1 MTFFSRFFAASGITL
16 LAAGSAI
23 AAPAQLVLMIGGE
36 AYDGAPAFSLSFGGT
51 EIGTGQVTSAI
62 DTAAVG
68 RFTAATD
75 RSQYVQSFVFDI
87 PEAVFATDGELAVTF
102 TNEAFGGEGS
112 DRDRN
117 LFLLAASINGRVVL
131 GPDFSGDGRALLD
144 TYMALENNDATVVAA
159 APAGGWPALGVATPV
174 AAAPKI
180 ATRSPSIVLVKAD
193 STKAD
198 VLPPSSAASDVIEV
212 ASIATDPVATG
223 TCNRDELY
231 NVVGFN
237 ENSNDLTPGLMQRL
251 DEIIADIGQEKCAVR
266 ITGYSSTQGDYATNA
281 LFAIERAQNVLA
293 YFRTNGLAFDDVSAT
308 GGGETEQF
316 GDRPSVN
323 RRVVIA
329 VGP

>member
-1 MTFFSRFFAASGITL
+1 MTNLSRFLVTAGISM
-16 LAAGSAI
+16 LAISSAM
-23 AAPAQLVLMIGGE
+23 AAPAQVVLMIGGE

-62 DTAAVG
+62 DTASAG

-75 RSQYVQSFVFDI
+75 RSQYVQSFIFDI
-87 PEAVFATDGELAVTF
+87 PEAVFAADGDLAVTF

-131 GPDFSGDGRALLD
+131 GPDFSGDGRALLN

-159 APAGGWPALGVATPV
+159 APVGGWPALEATPV
-174 AAAPKI
+174 ATAPQI
-180 ATRSPSIVLVKAD
+180 ATKSPSIVLVKAD
-193 STKAD
+193 SSKAD
-198 VLPPSSAASDVIEV
+198 LLPPSSAPSEV
-212 ASIATDPVATG
+212 VEIASIAADPVATG
-223 TCNRDELY
+223 NCSRDELY

-251 DEIIADIGQEKCAVR
+251 DQIITDIGQEKCAVR

-293 YFRTNGLAFDDVSAT
+293 YLRTNGLAFEDVSAT